1 MTWLKRLL
9 VMAGAYVAS
18 VLAFLLFM
26 AISFGIASQLPDA
39 PSYWNLTAVSPVLFV
54 AAPVLGLFVVLFSVV
69 VSAGPALIIL
79 MITELMGWRA
89 SYVFVLPAALLSAA
103 VYWTL
108 SFRTIDGIDRTGLFE
123 IGMFALSGAC
133 AGLVYWALAGRRAGT
148 WRGPLAGT
156 MSRSD

>member
-1 MTWLKRLL
+1 MKRLL

-26 AISFGIASQLPDA
+26 AISFGIASQLADA
-39 PSYWNLTAVSPVLFV
+39 PAYWNLTAISPVLFV
-54 AAPVLGLFVVLFSVV
+54 AAPVLGMFVVLFAVV
-69 VSAGPALIIL
+69 VSAGPALVIL

-123 IGMFALSGAC
+123 IAMFAFSGAC
-133 AGLVYWALAGRRAGT
+133 AGLVYWALAGRRAGA
-148 WRGPLAGT
+148 WRQPLA
-156 MSRSD
+156 RSISHTH